1 MEEVSKRLQPLSLS
15 PPAVPTGN
23 TTSETATMPS
33 PLLTGQVA
41 QDKVIE
47 VLTLSII
54 TFVG

>member
-1 MEEVSKRLQPLSLS
+1 MEEVSKRLQPLSLP

>member
-1 MEEVSKRLQPLSLS
+1 MEEVSKRLQPLSL
-15 PPAVPTGN
+15 PPPVISTGN
-23 TTSETATMPS
+23 NTSEAATMPS